1 MEPLL
6 TTSLASFI
14 AWSLVDYGGLNETNI
29 TKKLVYFRT
38 NKVIVYYGV
47 KFGVIV

>member
-6 TTSLASFI
+6 TISLTFLI
-14 AWSLVDYGGLNETNI
+14 VWSLVDYEGLNETNI
-29 TKKLVYFRT
+29 INKLVFFRT

-47 KFGVIV
+47 TFRVTA

>member
-6 TTSLASFI
+6 TTSLTSLVV
-14 AWSLVDYGGLNETNI
+14 WSLVDYGGLNETNI
-29 TKKLVYFRT
+29 INKLVFFRT

-47 KFGVIV
+47 KFGVTV